1 VSRRVALVTGG
12 RRGIGLG
19 VAAAL
24 AREGLDVAIC
34 GVHEAAAAREPLDV
48 LKAAGA
54 AAVYVQADVSRA
66 EDRAR
71 LLAAVHERFGALH
84 VLVNNAGVAPEERAD
99 LLDMAPESFERVM
112 RINLEGPFF
121 LTQAASRWMIE
132 QRTADPAWRGCIV
145 NVSSIS
151 ATAASV
157 NRGEYCISKAGV
169 AMATRLWA
177 ARLAGEGIPVYEV
190 RPGIIRTDM
199 TAGVT
204 EKYDRL
210 IAGGLLP
217 QARWGE
223 PEDVGRALQR
233 AARKTADDERGG
245 PAVGRL
251 AGDADFH
258 AVVRAPH
265 GIGAHPG
272 GAEHGHVGRHV
283 QVPIVVGELRKARR
297 GAASRPG
304 ARRSGRDTTGPDG
317 SCPRACCRSRTSGG
331 SAPPAARRVPRRES
345 ARAAGGHC

>member
-1 VSRRVALVTGG
+1 MSRRVALVTGG

-19 VAAAL
+19 VATAL
-24 AREGLDVAIC
+24 AREGFDVAIC
-34 GVHEAAAAREPLDV
+34 GVHDAAPDAVAALE
-48 LKAAGA
+48 AAGA
-54 AAVYVQADVSRA
+54 AALYVPADISKA

-71 LLAAVHERFGALH
+71 LLAAVRGRFGALH
-84 VLVNNAGVAPEERAD
+84 VLVNNAGVAPDVRAD
-99 LLDMAPESFERVM
+99 LLDMAPGSFERVL

-121 LTQAASRWMIE
+121 LTQAAARWMVE
-132 QRTADPAWRGCIV
+132 QRAADSAWRGCIV

-190 RPGIIRTDM
+190 RPGIVRTDM

-223 PEDVGRALQR
+223 PEDVGRAVAML
-233 AARKTADDERGG
+233 ARGDLAYSTGQVVMVDGGFSLER
-245 PAVGRL
+245 L
-251 AGDADFH
+251 
-258 AVVRAPH
+258 
-265 GIGAHPG
+265 
-272 GAEHGHVGRHV
+272 
-283 QVPIVVGELRKARR
+283 
-297 GAASRPG
+297 
-304 ARRSGRDTTGPDG
+304 
-317 SCPRACCRSRTSGG
+317 
-331 SAPPAARRVPRRES
+331 
-345 ARAAGGHC
+345 